1 MVVIAI
7 TVCYV
12 EAISIDELENK
23 VKERLHELQL
33 DHEVKGVNTSATFT
47 NYGTRE
53 YLAQITYVK

>member
-1 MVVIAI
+1 M
-7 TVCYV
+7 
-12 EAISIDELENK
+12 ENK